1 MWAGASVDHKQIK
14 IFHALTTPI
23 LLAGVPRQFAI
34 LNGTL
39 CAALVIALQS
49 LYILPVS
56 LLLHGVA
63 VMLTKKDPHFFSV
76 SLRQMKQKHYY
87 DV

>member
-1 MWAGASVDHKQIK
+1 MSDKQVK
-14 IFHALTTPI
+14 IFHALISPI

-34 LNGTL
+34 LNGTF

-49 LYILPVS
+49 LYILPVCII
-56 LLLHGVA
+56 LHIAA
-63 VMLTKKDPHFFSV
+63 VILTKKDPHFFSV
-76 SLRQMKQKHYY
+76 IIRHLRQKTYY

>member
-1 MWAGASVDHKQIK
+1 LSDKQVK
-14 IFHALTTPI
+14 IFHALISPI

-34 LNGTL
+34 LNGTF

-49 LYILPVS
+49 LYILPVCII
-56 LLLHGVA
+56 LHIAA
-63 VMLTKKDPHFFSV
+63 VILTKKDPHFFSV
-76 SLRQMKQKHYY
+76 IIRHLRQKTYY

>member
-1 MWAGASVDHKQIK
+1 MANKQIK
-14 IFHALTTPI
+14 IFHFLVTHI

-34 LNGTL
+34 LNGTF

-56 LLLHGVA
+56 IILHIAA
-63 VMLTKKDPHFFSV
+63 VILTKKDPHFFAV
-76 SLRQMKQKHYY
+76 IIRHLRQKAYY